1 MGTIG
6 PVELIVA
13 AFDDENEAEGVV
25 KDLRRMD
32 REGVIQLLNAAV
44 LVKKAN
50 GKLKMRETQDVG
62 GGRGAIFGAVT
73 GALIGLIGGPPGA
86 VVGAVAGAATGGVAA
101 SQIDMGFSDKMLK
114 KLQESLTPGS
124 SAVLALVQHEWVDR
138 VIAELEEL
146 DAALFRQSLKE
157 EVTAQLAAQKGRE
170 KIPVKKKQE
179 DDEI

>member
-13 AFDDENEAEGVV
+13 AFDSENEADDVV
-25 KDLRRMD
+25 KNLRKMD
-32 REGVIQLLNAAV
+32 KEGVIQLLNAAV

-86 VVGAVAGAATGGVAA
+86 IVGAVAGAATGGVAA

-114 KLQESLTPGS
+114 EIQESLTPGS

-138 VIAELEEL
+138 VIAKLEAL
-146 DAALFRQSLKE
+146 DAQLFRQRLGE
-157 EVTAQLAAQKGRE
+157 EVTAQLAAQK
-170 KIPVKKKQE
+170 KIPVKKE
-179 DDEI
+179 ETDDED

>member
-1 MGTIG
+1 MGVIG

-13 AFDDENEAEGVV
+13 AFESETEAEDVL
-25 KDLRRMD
+25 KDLRQLD
-32 REGVIQLLNAAV
+32 KEGVIQMLNAAV

-50 GKLKMRETQDVG
+50 GKLKIRETQDVG
-62 GGRGAIFGAVT
+62 GGRGALFGAVT

-86 VVGAVAGAATGGVAA
+86 IVGAVAGAATGGVAA

-114 KLQESLTPGS
+114 ELQESLTPGS

-138 VIAELEEL
+138 VIAELEAL

-157 EVTAQLAAQKGRE
+157 EVTQQLAAQKDQK
-170 KIPVKKKQE
+170 KIPVKKE
-179 DDEI
+179 DDE